1 MIQAHPPAQSSV
13 IARQAR
19 EHFVSQLEGVLQP
32 LSDAIRAR
40 LLELMDSAAG
50 NREAQERRDAM
61 QEFEQR
67 RRAWVEATGQAWRR
81 ALVPPTA
88 TGRVRLETLNLS
100 LIGDEVVENKIVS
113 SRLAMAIA
121 EKATWELNELKA
133 RMEHLDG
140 EGLAGHDVLRAEA
153 VAQLMVEQWSASG
166 LARPTWLQVHE
177 VIHKQMTER
186 MVAAYRSTNEL
197 LVGRGVLPDID
208 LSARVRRGA
217 PLPSSRSAPASGAGG
232 LASGPAGVA
241 GAGGAPGAEGGGA
254 GPGGAGASGGSF
266 PNASGWAAGTV
277 GGAAP
282 GAAAAPRGGGGGG
295 GGSGGGGGTG
305 GTGGGGSASVVTP
318 PPGGAAGAGVAGAMR
333 AGGHSVPAA
342 PGAAAHGGGTP
353 GESARGGR
361 AGPASAYSGYTR
373 GLGGAVADETRMM
386 TSTTPLARARMRATG
401 VIGQLKRLLTEKAGF
416 DPRQAATPS
425 PALSEAI
432 SQHAAAVARRIDTE
446 AGGTDTVGEVVVYDD
461 AAVEQA
467 VADLRQRSGELKKK
481 AATTGEK
488 ATIEIVA
495 LMFQSILAEERIPP
509 GVRVWFARL
518 QMPVL
523 RVALAEPEF
532 FGTLEHPARTLIDR
546 MGSCV
551 LGFNAATINGSA
563 LESEIKRVV
572 QVIEQYPETGRRVFQ
587 LVYDEFQKFLSKFL
601 TEKSDTQRLVSVA
614 QQVEQKEAMAI
625 QYTIELRKML
635 ADVPVREEIREFLF
649 KVWADVLAVAAVR
662 QGPQHPDT
670 VALKKSAADLV
681 WSASA
686 KPNKAERTK
695 VIQEL
700 PALLQRLRKGMALAG
715 LAAADQEK
723 HIKVISDT
731 LADAFRS
738 RTEAIPPAQID
749 AIGKRLAHLEDF
761 ISDDPSADLPL
772 DQEALEMMLGIDAS
786 MIEVVADGGSRPGDA
801 MLAWAAELQQG
812 TWFTL
817 DHNGQVHQ
825 VQYVWRSQRKQL
837 HLFASS
843 EGRSFLLQARR
854 LAAYLQAGLLL
865 PAEEEALTVRATREA
880 LARLDAN
887 PERLLA

>member
-1 MIQAHPPAQSSV
+1 MTPTPPPSQSSV
-13 IARQAR
+13 VARQAR
-19 EHFVSQLEGVLQP
+19 EHFVAQLEGVLQP

-40 LLELMDSAAG
+40 LLELMDTAAG
-50 NREAQERRDAM
+50 SREAQDRRDAM
-61 QEFEQR
+61 LDFEHQR
-67 RRAWVEATGQAWRR
+67 HAWVDATASAWRK
-81 ALVPPTA
+81 AVAPPTA
-88 TGRVRLETLNLS
+88 TARVRLEALDLA
-100 LIGDEVVENKIVS
+100 LMGDDVVENKILA
-113 SRLAMAIA
+113 SRLALAVL
-121 EKATWELNELKA
+121 EKATWELNEIKV

-140 EGLAGHDVLRAEA
+140 QELASHDVLRAEA
-153 VAQLMVEQWSASG
+153 VAQLMVEQWGASG
-166 LARPTWLQVHE
+166 LPRPTWVQVHE
-177 VIHKQMTER
+177 LIHKHMIER
-186 MVAAYRSTNEL
+186 MQAAYRSTNEL
-197 LVGRGVLPDID
+197 LVARGVLPDID

-217 PLPSSRSAPASGAGG
+217 PAPTSRPAPASGGSAGH
-232 LASGPAGVA
+232 
-241 GAGGAPGAEGGGA
+241 
-254 GPGGAGASGGSF
+254 
-266 PNASGWAAGTV
+266 
-277 GGAAP
+277 GAA
-282 GAAAAPRGGGGGG
+282 G
-295 GGSGGGGGTG
+295 GGSGGGGSG
-305 GTGGGGSASVVTP
+305 GDARPGGGAGAVR
-318 PPGGAAGAGVAGAMR
+318 GAAGAGGGGGFSGGM
-333 AGGHSVPAA
+333 AGGRPGGGGGGGFGVASGDAAASGAAGYAGTGEAADGGTLAA
-342 PGAAAHGGGTP
+342 PGFGGYAGAASAGGGR
-353 GESARGGR
+353 GRGG
-361 AGPASAYSGYTR
+361 AASTYGGHTR
-373 GLGGAVADETRMM
+373 GLGSGVADETRMM
-386 TSTTPLARARMRATG
+386 TSSTPLARARMRATG

-416 DPRQAATPS
+416 DPRQAVAPS
-425 PALSEAI
+425 PALAEAI
-432 SQHAAAVARRIDTE
+432 SQHAGAVASRMQTQA
-446 AGGTDTVGEVVVYDD
+446 AGHDTVGEVVVYDD

-481 AATTGEK
+481 AATTSEK

-495 LMFQSILAEERIPP
+495 LMFQAILAEERIPP

-523 RVALAEPEF
+523 RLALAEPEF
-532 FGTLEHPARTLIDR
+532 FGTLEHPARLLIDR

-551 LGFNAATINGSA
+551 LGFNAATIGGSA
-563 LESEIKRVV
+563 LEAEIKRVV

-587 LVYDEFQKFLSKFL
+587 LVYDEFQKFLARFL
-601 TEKSDTQRLVSVA
+601 TEKSDTQRLVSIA

-649 KVWADVLAVAAVR
+649 KVWAEVLAVAAVR
-662 QGPQHPDT
+662 HGPQHADT
-670 VALKKSAADLV
+670 VALKKSAAELV

-700 PALLQRLRKGMALAG
+700 PALLQRLRQGMG
-715 LAAADQEK
+715 LMGLDAAQQEK

-738 RTEAIPPAQID
+738 KTEAIPQGQID

-786 MIEVVADGGSRPGDA
+786 MIEVVAGGGSRPNDA

-825 VQYVWRSQRKQL
+825 VQYVWRSQRNQL

-843 EGRSFLLQARR
+843 DGRSFLLQMRR
-854 LAAYLQAGLLL
+854 LGAYLQAGLLL

>member
-1 MIQAHPPAQSSV
+1 VIQAQPSSPSSV
-13 IARQAR
+13 VARQAR
-19 EHFVSQLEGVLQP
+19 EHFVARLEGSLQP

-50 NREAQERRDAM
+50 SREAQDRRDAM
-61 QEFEQR
+61 LEFEQR
-67 RRAWVEATGQAWRR
+67 RKDWTTATAKAWRK

-88 TGRVRLETLNLS
+88 TGIARMEALDLA
-100 LIGDEVVENKIVS
+100 LIGDDVVENKIVS
-113 SRLAMAIA
+113 SRLAMAVV
-121 EKATWELNELKA
+121 EKATWELNELKV

-140 EGLAGHDVLRAEA
+140 EELASHDVLRAEA
-153 VAQLMVEQWSASG
+153 VAQLTVEQWTASG
-166 LARPTWLQVHE
+166 LARTTWILVHE
-177 VIHKQMTER
+177 LIHKHMTEV
-186 MVAAYRSTNEL
+186 MLAAYRSTNEL

-208 LSARVRRGA
+208 LSARVKRGA
-217 PLPSSRSAPASGAGG
+217 ATPPASRPAPTGAGG
-232 LASGPAGVA
+232 VGDSAA
-241 GAGGAPGAEGGGA
+241 GAVPGGGAGGGAPGAGAGGTAGAGGWGAHGAGGSGGHVGGGAYGGSGVGGSGGHAGGGA
-254 GPGGAGASGGSF
+254 GSLGAGSFAGGATAGSPGGATGGYASAGVAGSGAGGS
-266 PNASGWAAGTV
+266 
-277 GGAAP
+277 P
-282 GAAAAPRGGGGGG
+282 G
-295 GGSGGGGGTG
+295 
-305 GTGGGGSASVVTP
+305 
-318 PPGGAAGAGVAGAMR
+318 GGAAGHAAAR
-333 AGGHSVPAA
+333 AGFAGEPA
-342 PGAAAHGGGTP
+342 G
-353 GESARGGR
+353 GGR
-361 AGPASAYSGYTR
+361 AGPASAYGGHTR

-386 TSTTPLARARMRATG
+386 TSSTPLARARMRATG

-416 DPRQAATPS
+416 DPREAAAAPS
-425 PALSEAI
+425 PALTEAI
-432 SQHAAAVARRIDTE
+432 DRHASAVTRQIDTG
-446 AGGTDTVGEVVVYDD
+446 AGGDDTVGEVVVYDD
-461 AAVEQA
+461 AAVER
-467 VADLRQRSGELKKK
+467 VAHDLRQRTGELKKK

-495 LMFQSILAEERIPP
+495 LMFQSILSEERIPP
-509 GVRVWFARL
+509 GIRVWFARL

-532 FGTLEHPARTLIDR
+532 FGTLEHPARLLIDR

-551 LGFNAATINGSA
+551 LGFNAAAIGGSA
-563 LESEIKRVV
+563 LEIEIKRVV

-614 QQVEQKEAMAI
+614 QQVEQKEAMTI

-635 ADVPVREEIREFLF
+635 ADVPVRDEIREFLF
-649 KVWADVLAVAAVR
+649 KVWAEVLAVAAVR
-662 QGPQHPDT
+662 QGPQHAET

-686 KPNKAERTK
+686 KPNKAERAK

-700 PALLQRLRKGMALAG
+700 PALLQRLRKGMALMG

-731 LADAFRS
+731 LADAFMS
-738 RTEAIPPAQID
+738 RTEAIPQAQID

-761 ISDDPSADLPL
+761 VSDDPSADLPL

-786 MIEVVADGGSRPGDA
+786 MIEVVADGGSRPSDA
-801 MLAWAAELQQG
+801 MLAWAAELQRG
-812 TWFTL
+812 SWFTL

-825 VQYVWRSQRKQL
+825 VQYVWRSQRGQL
-837 HLFASS
+837 HLFASA
-843 EGRSFLLQARR
+843 EGRSFLLQTRR
-854 LAAYLQAGLLL
+854 MASYLQAGLLL
-865 PAEEEALTVRATREA
+865 PAEEETLTVRATRDA